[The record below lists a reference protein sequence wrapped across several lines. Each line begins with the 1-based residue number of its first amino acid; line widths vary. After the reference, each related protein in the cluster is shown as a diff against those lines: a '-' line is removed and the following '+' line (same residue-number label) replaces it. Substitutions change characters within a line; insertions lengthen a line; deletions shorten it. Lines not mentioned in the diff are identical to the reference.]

1 MYIARILFNNDAQQ
15 ISKAHYDSGS
25 VTYATDV
32 VFECKNR
39 SDKLCRGLKIPC
51 KFTKKE
57 HINYMGIFEIVNTK
71 INVYTCVRAGSELK
85 SIVLYF
91 DSKNE
96 KQK

>member
-1 MYIARILFNNDAQQ
+1 MFYEISLCTLLEYYSIMMHSKFQKHIMTVAR
-15 ISKAHYDSGS
+15 

-39 SDKLCRGLKIPC
+39 SDKLCRGLQIPC

-71 INVYTCVRAGSELK
+71 INVYVCVQDQS
-85 SIVLYF
+85 
-91 DSKNE
+91 
-96 KQK
+96 